1 LIDYLPLV
9 LRKDKVIQGIINS
22 SNKQFDIRNTNIED
36 VKNQLN
42 IETATWGLEIYE
54 KGLKIQTDLRK
65 SLNERR
71 AVIKSRLRGSGK
83 IGQLQIKLVADSY
96 TNGNVIVSFN
106 GHIVVKFTSVR
117 GIPSNLDD
125 LKVVLEDVRPAHL
138 RIDYEFSYLLIK
150 EINNVLT
157 LNQVEQ
163 VTLDNFAGG
172 V

>member
-1 LIDYLPLV
+1 LIEYLPLIM
-9 LRKDKVIQGIINS
+9 RKSKVIQEIYNVAEQKFTVLDTS
-22 SNKQFDIRNTNIED
+22 LEDIKR
-36 VKNQLN
+36 QLN
-42 IETATWGLEIYE
+42 IDTATWGLVIYE
-54 KGLKIQTDLRK
+54 KDLKIKTDLNK
-65 SLNERR
+65 PLNERR

-96 TNGNVIVSFN
+96 TNGNVLVSFN

-138 RIDYEFSYLLIK
+138 RIDYEFSYVLIK